1 MNQILSVETLK
12 KKSKVR
18 GVGGQNSKAS
28 TKSVVIFFCIVLLL
42 FGIALI
48 GISLYSI
55 LGKNKTST
63 SNTQSDL
70 PRIDVIQNATELEIE
85 ISCVSEIASIEYKWE
100 EQGIEKVDVTGKK
113 STDLKVNIPSGTNI
127 FTIKVTDVNKNSN
140 EYSKEYVGA
149 KEPNI
154 TAFEQKD
161 NKIIVTCQE
170 TQKIKFIS
178 YNYDEKDDQV
188 KDINNTT
195 GTIEIE
201 SLEGE
206 HELTIKVGYEDGTVG
221 RISKKVYIPTIKIG
235 TDGVNARYTKFIINA
250 SDSRTIE
257 KVRINF
263 NGNIT
268 EDTVNNL
275 TYTKEIPLQPGKPG
289 SNKMIITVYNKD
301 GMSITKRIWDK
312 NRQN

>member
-1 MNQILSVETLK
+1 MNQILSVETPK
-12 KKSKVR
+12 KKHKAR
-18 GVGGQNSKAS
+18 GMGGQNNKAS
-28 TKSVVIFFCIVLLL
+28 TKSVVIFFSIVVLL

-48 GISLYSI
+48 GVGIHAVLV
-55 LGKNKTST
+55 KNMAKTSK
-63 SNTQSDL
+63 TQSNL

-85 ISCVSEIASIEYKWE
+85 ISCESEIASIEYKWE
-100 EQGIEKVDVTGKK
+100 EQETEKVDVSGKK
-113 STDLKVNIPSGTNI
+113 STSLKVNIPSGTNI
-127 FTIKVTDVNKNSN
+127 FTIKVTDVDKNSN

-161 NKIIVTCQE
+161 NKIIVSCQE
-170 TQKIKFIS
+170 TQIIKFMS

-188 KDINNTT
+188 KEINNTT

-201 SLEGE
+201 SIQGE

-221 RISKKVYIPTIKIG
+221 RISKKVFIPTIKIE
-235 TDGVNARYTKFIINA
+235 TDGFNARYTKFIINA

-268 EDTVNNL
+268 EDIVNNL
-275 TYTKEIPLQPGKPG
+275 TYTKEIPLQPGEPG
-289 SNKMIITVYNKD
+289 TNKMIITVYNKD